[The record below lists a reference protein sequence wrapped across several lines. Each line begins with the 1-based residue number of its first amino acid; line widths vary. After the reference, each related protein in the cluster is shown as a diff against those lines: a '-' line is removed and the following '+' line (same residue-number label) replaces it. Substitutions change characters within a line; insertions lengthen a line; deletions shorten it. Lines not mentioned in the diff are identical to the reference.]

1 MPNASVTW
9 PVVAVGIVVIH
20 KGKVL
25 LVKRTRPP
33 SQHLWAIPGGK
44 IKPGETLQAAAEREM
59 LEETGLKVAA
69 DKPIHAF
76 DLIER
81 QGEGIHFHYVIID
94 ILAKFLGGNLLA
106 ADDASEARWFSLR
119 ELDDVELDHNT
130 QRFLQE
136 NTTLFTQDAAQE

>member
-1 MPNASVTW
+1 MPNASATL
-9 PVVAVGIVVIH
+9 PIVAVGIVVIYQ
-20 KGKVL
+20 GKVL
-25 LVKRTRPP
+25 LVKRARPP

-44 IKPGETLQAAAEREM
+44 VRPGETLQAAAEREM

-69 DKPIHAF
+69 GKPIHVF

-81 QGEGIHFHYVIID
+81 QGEDIHFHYVIID

-106 ADDASEARWFSLR
+106 ADDASEARWFSLK

-136 NTTLFTQDAAQE
+136 NTTLFTQDAPRK